1 MKRKRKRKKGT
12 TLNKEEKFQES
23 TGRHIVVVDFES
35 DTISGI
41 MIIDAEDEIFKGLLD
56 KSLFN

>member
-23 TGRHIVVVDFES
+23 TGRHIVVVDFDNE
-35 DTISGI
+35 TISDI
-41 MIIDAEDEIFKGLLD
+41 TIIDAEDGIFKGLIN